1 MLFYA
6 AKIGIIPETSKKKH
20 KKLRSGEL
28 RSIVIRQQESKVE
41 RHDMSLLC
49 RYVIIRSTIFELYHY
64 RLISPTP
71 PNLFLR
77 DNG

>member
-6 AKIGIIPETSKKKH
+6 AKIGIIPETSKKK
-20 KKLRSGEL
+20 

-49 RYVIIRSTIFELYHY
+49 RYVIIRSTVWLDINTTFIFMLLPHGHSSGSYPKSVQY
-64 RLISPTP
+64 
-71 PNLFLR
+71 
-77 DNG
+77 G